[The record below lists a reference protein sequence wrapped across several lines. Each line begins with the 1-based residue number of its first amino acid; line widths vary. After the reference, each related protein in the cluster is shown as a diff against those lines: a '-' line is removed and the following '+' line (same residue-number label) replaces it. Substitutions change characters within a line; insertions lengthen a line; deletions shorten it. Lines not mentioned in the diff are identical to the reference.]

1 MSTTHDNIPVIA
13 SQATTLAGFLASLMG
28 WLTTGVG
35 LGVIGAFC
43 TIIGAIGT
51 IYFSHR
57 RVRDEE
63 RHRAEQMAI
72 LTEENTR
79 KRALHEARMNFFKR
93 MGRYPA
99 PAPGPDEL
107 VEAAAL
113 GIDLSDFGELDEPG
127 QKRTGS

>member
-1 MSTTHDNIPVIA
+1 MSTTHDNIPVVA
-13 SQATTLAGFLASLMG
+13 SQATTLAGFLTSLMG
-28 WLTTGVG
+28 WLTTEVG

-43 TIIGAIGT
+43 AIIGVVGT

-63 RHRAEQMAI
+63 RHRAEQMAL

-79 KRALHEARMNFFKR
+79 KRALHEARMGFFKR
-93 MGRYPA
+93 MESCPN
-99 PAPGPDEL
+99 PGHNEL
-107 VEAAAL
+107 VEGAAL

-127 QKRTGS
+127 QKRTSS